1 MLFAT
6 WAPVHVATDGDAL
19 ISTMR
24 RWMAAAAL
32 FSAGL
37 QDSGPRYGMAVAVF
51 LVCALARLLLHP
63 LLGTAASFSF
73 FLLGSTV
80 ASLVGGFGPG
90 LLVTILGGIAGAF
103 FVSGASIPSPPVEAS
118 VIVQLVTF
126 GTIGASISLFGGFYR
141 ERTRELHENQQ
152 QLEAVFRQSSAGLV
166 QLDANGRIVLANER
180 FCLMTGWAAD
190 AMRGTGVRDLIA
202 PADRPYLD
210 ESLRTVASAIRPAPI
225 ELRALRPDGSEAWL
239 QLALSPLGDDEETS
253 RGSAAVVL
261 DISSR
266 KQAEARLAQSDRK
279 VRDMLERERVARA
292 DAERANRLKE
302 EFLST
307 LSHEL
312 RTPLNAILGWTHLL
326 RATSSIPADIG
337 RGLTVIDRNARAQA
351 RIVDE
356 LLDMSSI
363 ITGKMRLEMRYVALD
378 EVIESTAEGLMPA
391 FNAKGVTLDLALER
405 DAGLVVGDRDR
416 LAQIVFSLLSNALK
430 FTLSGDRVEISLRL
444 VGSQMQISVVDS
456 GKGIA
461 RKFLPHVFE
470 RFRQE
475 DGSSRRT
482 HSGLGIG
489 LAITKSLTELHGGS
503 VSVTSEGEGR
513 GAQFAVTLPIAATPT
528 RTADASTSTAEPAV
542 SPDDATSLDG
552 VRVLVVDD
560 DEDNRLVVRRLL
572 ADHGAEVSM
581 AGSTAEAVERCERF
595 RPHVLLTDLGMPNQ
609 DGFDL
614 LSQIRAWEA
623 GSGHTV
629 AAAALTALT
638 RAEDR
643 RRAMS
648 AGFQVHVTK
657 PVEPPELLAVV
668 AGLAGRARHVPSAL
682 SVNRHRSGGER

>member
-1 MLFAT
+1 
-6 WAPVHVATDGDAL
+6 
-19 ISTMR
+19 
-24 RWMAAAAL
+24 MAI
-32 FSAGL
+32 
-37 QDSGPRYGMAVAVF
+37 AVF
-51 LVCALARLLLHP
+51 VVCGLVRLLLHP
-63 LLGTAASFSF
+63 LLGVAGSFSF
-73 FLLGSTV
+73 FLLGSAV
-80 ASLVGGFGPG
+80 ASLLGGFGPG
-90 LLVTILGGIAGAF
+90 LLVTILGGVAGSF
-103 FVSGASIPSPPVEAS
+103 FLSGSPVLYPPFSAGP
-118 VIVQLVTF
+118 IVQLLTY
-126 GTIGASISLFGGFYR
+126 GTVGASISLFGSFYR

-166 QLDANGRIVLANER
+166 QLDPDGSIALANER
-180 FCLMTGWAAD
+180 FCLMTGRECD
-190 AMRGTGVRDLIA
+190 TFQGIGIGDLIA
-202 PADRPYLD
+202 LPDRPYLE
-210 ESLRTVASAIRPAPI
+210 ESLRTVASGVRPAPI
-225 ELRALRPDGSEAWL
+225 ELRALRPDASEAWL
-239 QLALSPLGDDEETS
+239 QLALSPLGDDEAIA
-253 RGSAAVVL
+253 RGSTAVVL

-266 KQAEARLAQSDRK
+266 KLAEARLAQSDRK
-279 VRDMLERERVARA
+279 VRDMLDRERIARA

-312 RTPLNAILGWTHLL
+312 RTPLNAILGWSHLL
-326 RATSSIPADIG
+326 RETTSLPPEIE

-378 EVIESTAEGLMPA
+378 ELIESTAEGLLPA
-391 FNAKGVTLDLALER
+391 FHAKGVTLELSLER
-405 DAGLVVGDRDR
+405 DAGLIVGDRDR
-416 LAQIVFSLLSNALK
+416 LSQIVFSLLSNALK
-430 FTLSGDRVEISLRL
+430 FTSRGDQVEASLRRA
-444 VGSQMQISVVDS
+444 GSQMQISVVDN

-482 HSGLGIG
+482 HGGLGIG

-513 GAQFAVTLPIAATPT
+513 GAQFVLTLPIAATPT
-528 RTADASTSTAEPAV
+528 KAAEAATTQASQEPAPV
-542 SPDDATSLDG
+542 DTTSLDG

-572 ADHGAEVSM
+572 AAHGAEVSM

-614 LSQIRAWEA
+614 LSQIRAWEV

-668 AGLAGRARHVPSAL
+668 AGLAGRARHVPAAI

>member
-1 MLFAT
+1 
-6 WAPVHVATDGDAL
+6 VATDGDAL

-24 RWMAAAAL
+24 RWMAAAGL

-37 QDSGPRYGMAVAVF
+37 QDTAPRYGMAVAVF
-51 LVCALARLLLHP
+51 LICALARLLLHP
-63 LLGTAASFSF
+63 LLGTAGSFGF

-90 LLVTILGGIAGAF
+90 LLVTILGGIAGTF
-103 FVSGASIPSPPVEAS
+103 FVSGSAPAEAN
-118 VIVQLVTF
+118 VIVQLATF
-126 GTIGASISLFGGFYR
+126 SAIGASISLFGGFYR

-152 QLEAVFRQSSAGLV
+152 QLEAIFRQSSAGLV
-166 QLDANGRIVLANER
+166 QLDANGRIVRANER
-180 FCLMTGWAAD
+180 FCLMSGWTAD
-190 AMRGTGVRDLIA
+190 AMRGTDVRELAA
-202 PADRPYLD
+202 PADRPHLD
-210 ESLRTVASAIRPAPI
+210 ESLRTVAGAIRPAPI
-225 ELRALRPDGSEAWL
+225 EVRALRPDGSEAWL
-239 QLALSPLGDDEETS
+239 QLALSPLGGDDETL
-253 RGSAAVVL
+253 RGSTAVVL
-261 DISSR
+261 DISPR

-279 VRDMLERERVARA
+279 MRDMLERERVARA
-292 DAERANRLKE
+292 DAERANRVKE

-312 RTPLNAILGWTHLL
+312 RTPLNAIVGWTHLL

-363 ITGKMRLEMRYVALD
+363 VTGKMRLEMRYVALD
-378 EVIESTAEGLMPA
+378 ELIESTAEGLLPA
-391 FNAKGVTLDLALER
+391 FNAKGVTLDLTLER
-405 DAGLVVGDRDR
+405 DAGLVVGDRDCP
-416 LAQIVFSLLSNALK
+416 AQIVFRLLSHALK
-430 FTLSGDRVEISLRL
+430 FTSTGDRVEISVRRA
-444 VGSQMQISVVDS
+444 GSQMQISVVDN

-461 RKFLPHVFE
+461 RKFVPHVFE

-475 DGSSRRT
+475 DGSPRRT
-482 HSGLGIG
+482 HGGLGIG

-513 GAQFAVTLPIAATPT
+513 GAQFVVTLPIAATPGHTGDT
-528 RTADASTSTAEPAV
+528 RAAAGEQAVEAADP
-542 SPDDATSLDG
+542 TSLDG

-560 DEDNRLVVRRLL
+560 DEDNRLVIRRLL
-572 ADHGAEVSM
+572 AAHGAEVSI
-581 AGSTAEAVERCERF
+581 AASTAEAVERCARF

-668 AGLAGRARHVPSAL
+668 AGLAGRARHVPSPL

>member
-1 MLFAT
+1 
-6 WAPVHVATDGDAL
+6 
-19 ISTMR
+19 
-24 RWMAAAAL
+24 MAAAEVL
-32 FSAGL
+32 AGL
-37 QDSGPRYGMAVAVF
+37 RDPRPRYGIAVAVF
-51 LVCALARLLLHP
+51 LVCALLRLLLHP
-63 LLGTAASFSF
+63 LLGVAGSFSF
-73 FLLGSTV
+73 FLLGATI
-80 ASLVGGFGPG
+80 ASLVGGLGPG
-90 LLVTILGGIAGAF
+90 LVVTILGGMAGLF
-103 FVSGASIPSPPVEAS
+103 FVSGTNVLYPPFAPGP
-118 VIVQLVTF
+118 IVQLLTY
-126 GTIGASISLFGGFYR
+126 GTVGAAISLFGGFYR
-141 ERTRELHENQQ
+141 ERARELRENQQ

-166 QLDANGRIVLANER
+166 QLDADGRIVLANER
-180 FCLMTGWAAD
+180 FCLMSGWAAD
-190 AMRGTGVRDLIA
+190 AMRGTGIRDLID
-202 PADRPYLD
+202 PADRTYLD
-210 ESLRTVASAIRPAPI
+210 DAMRTVSGGVRPAPI
-225 ELRALRPDGSEAWL
+225 ELRALRPDGSETWL
-239 QLALSPLGDDEETS
+239 QLALSPLGSGDDHAH
-253 RGSAAVVL
+253 GSTAVVL

-266 KQAEARLAQSDRK
+266 KLAEARLAQSDRR
-279 VRDMLERERVARA
+279 VRDMLERERLARA

-312 RTPLNAILGWTHLL
+312 RTPLNAILGWSHLL
-326 RATSSIPADIG
+326 RETTSVPPEVD

-363 ITGKMRLEMRYVALD
+363 ITGKMRLEMRYVGLD
-378 EVIESTAEGLMPA
+378 ELIDSTAEGLTPS
-391 FNAKGVTLDLALER
+391 FDAKGVALELALER
-405 DAGLVVGDRDR
+405 DAGLIVGDRDR

-430 FTLSGDRVEISLRL
+430 FTARGDRVEISLRR
-444 VGSQMQISVVDS
+444 VGSQMQISVVDN

-503 VSVTSEGEGR
+503 VSVTSEGEGK
-513 GAQFAVTLPIAATPT
+513 GAQFVVTLPIAATPT
-528 RTADASTSTAEPAV
+528 PAAEPRPVA
-542 SPDDATSLDG
+542 PAHAAPIDTTSLDG

-572 ADHGAEVSM
+572 AAHGAEVSI
-581 AGSTAEAVERCERF
+581 AGSAAEAVERCARF
-595 RPHVLLTDLGMPNQ
+595 RPHVLLTDLGMPNE

-614 LSQIRAWEA
+614 LSRIRAWEA
-623 GSGHTV
+623 ASGHTV

-638 RAEDR
+638 RVEDR

-668 AGLAGRARHVPSAL
+668 AGLAGRARHVPAAVSF
-682 SVNRHRSGGER
+682 NRQGSGGER

>member
-1 MLFAT
+1 
-6 WAPVHVATDGDAL
+6 
-19 ISTMR
+19 
-24 RWMAAAAL
+24 MA
-32 FSAGL
+32 
-37 QDSGPRYGMAVAVF
+37 MAVF
-51 LVCALARLLLHP
+51 IVCGVARLLLHP
-63 LLGTAASFSF
+63 LLGIAGSFSF
-73 FLLGSTV
+73 FLLGSTI
-80 ASLVGGFGPG
+80 ASLLGGFGPG
-90 LLVTILGGIAGAF
+90 LLVTILGGVAGSFFLSGSPVFGPAF
-103 FVSGASIPSPPVEAS
+103 STGSL
-118 VIVQLVTF
+118 VQLVTY
-126 GTIGASISLFGGFYR
+126 GVIGASISLFGGFYR
-141 ERTRELHENQQ
+141 QRTRELQDNQER
-152 QLEAVFRQSSAGLV
+152 LEAIFRQASAGLV
-166 QLDANGRIVLANER
+166 QLDAHGRVLLANER
-180 FCLMTGWAAD
+180 FCVMTGWACNAIV
-190 AMRGTGVRDLIA
+190 GTSLSDLIA
-202 PADRPYLD
+202 AVDRPYLE
-210 ESLRTVASAIRPAPI
+210 ESLRTVSSAVRPAPI
-225 ELRALRPDGSEAWL
+225 ELRALRPDATEIWL
-239 QLALSPLGDDEETS
+239 QVALSPLGDGEETTH
-253 RGSAAVVL
+253 GSTAVVL

-266 KQAEARLAQSDRK
+266 KLAEARLAQSDRK
-279 VRDMLERERVARA
+279 LRDMLERERIARA

-312 RTPLNAILGWTHLL
+312 RTPLNAILGWSHLL
-326 RATSSIPADIG
+326 RETTTVPPEIE

-378 EVIESTAEGLMPA
+378 ELIDSTGEGLIPA
-391 FNAKGVTLDLALER
+391 FNAKGVALELGLER
-405 DAGLVVGDRDR
+405 EAGLIVGDRDR
-416 LAQIVFSLLSNALK
+416 LSQIVFSLLSNALK
-430 FTLSGDRVEISLRL
+430 FTSRGDRVEISLRR
-444 VGSQMQISVVDS
+444 VGSQMQISVVDN

-461 RKFLPHVFE
+461 RNFLPHVFE

-503 VSVTSEGEGR
+503 VSVTSDGEGR
-513 GAQFAVTLPIAATPT
+513 GAQFVVTLPIAAMPARSDAAATP
-528 RTADASTSTAEPAV
+528 PAV
-542 SPDDATSLDG
+542 QAPAAIDTTSLDG

-572 ADHGAEVSM
+572 AAHGAEVSM
-581 AGSTAEAVERCERF
+581 AGSTAEAVERCELF

-614 LSQIRAWEA
+614 LSQVRAWEA

-668 AGLAGRARHVPSAL
+668 AGLAGRARQVPAAVSM
-682 SVNRHRSGGER
+682 NRHRSGGE

>member
-1 MLFAT
+1 
-6 WAPVHVATDGDAL
+6 
-19 ISTMR
+19 
-24 RWMAAAAL
+24 MAAAGL
-32 FSAGL
+32 FSTGL
-37 QDSGPRYGMAVAVF
+37 QEPAPRYGMAVAVF
-51 LVCALARLLLHP
+51 VVCGLVRLLLHP
-63 LLGTAASFSF
+63 LLGIAGSFSF
-73 FLLGSTV
+73 FLLGATV

-90 LLVTILGGIAGAF
+90 LVVTTLGGIAGTF
-103 FVSGASIPSPPVEAS
+103 FLSGSSILDSPVSAGP
-118 VIVQLVTF
+118 IVQLLTY
-126 GTIGASISLFGGFYR
+126 GTVGASISLFGGFYR

-166 QLDANGRIVLANER
+166 QLDADGRIVLANER
-180 FCLMTGWAAD
+180 FCLMTGWTAD
-190 AMRGTGVRDLIA
+190 AMRGSGIRDLIA
-202 PADRPYLD
+202 PADRTYVD
-210 ESLRTVASAIRPAPI
+210 ESLRTVASAVRPAPI
-225 ELRALRPDGSEAWL
+225 ELRALRPDGAEAWL
-239 QLALSPLGDDEETS
+239 QVALSPLGGDEAAS
-253 RGSAAVVL
+253 RGSTAVVL

-266 KQAEARLAQSDRK
+266 KLAEARLAQSDRR
-279 VRDMLERERVARA
+279 VRDMLERERLARA

-312 RTPLNAILGWTHLL
+312 RTPLNAILGWSHLL
-326 RATSSIPADIG
+326 RETASVPPEID

-378 EVIESTAEGLMPA
+378 ELIDSTAEGLMPA
-391 FNAKGVTLDLALER
+391 FSAKDVTLDLALER
-405 DAGLVVGDRDR
+405 DAGLIVGDRDR
-416 LAQIVFSLLSNALK
+416 LSQIVFSLLSNALK
-430 FTLSGDRVEISLRL
+430 FTSRGDRVEISLRR
-444 VGSQMQISVVDS
+444 VGSQMQISVVDN

-461 RKFLPHVFE
+461 HKFLPHVFE

-503 VSVTSEGEGR
+503 VSVTSEGEGL
-513 GAQFAVTLPIAATPT
+513 GAQFVVTMPIAATPT
-528 RTADASTSTAEPAV
+528 RAAQASPTVPEQAAAPIDT
-542 SPDDATSLDG
+542 TSLDG

-572 ADHGAEVSM
+572 AAHGAEVSI
-581 AGSTAEAVERCERF
+581 AGSTAEAVERCAFF

-614 LSQIRAWEA
+614 LSQIRAWEV

-638 RAEDR
+638 RVEDR

-668 AGLAGRARHVPSAL
+668 AGLAGRARHVPAAL
-682 SVNRHRSGGER
+682 SVNRHRPGGER

>member
-1 MLFAT
+1 MSFGI
-6 WAPVHVATDGDAL
+6 WAPALVATDGDAL

-24 RWMAAAAL
+24 RWMAAAGL

-37 QDSGPRYGMAVAVF
+37 QDTAPRYGMAVAVF
-51 LVCALARLLLHP
+51 LICALARLLLHP
-63 LLGTAASFSF
+63 LLGTAGSFGF

-80 ASLVGGFGPG
+80 ASLVGGLGPG
-90 LLVTILGGIAGAF
+90 LLVTILGGIAGTF
-103 FVSGASIPSPPVEAS
+103 FVSGSAEAS
-118 VIVQLVTF
+118 VIVQLATF
-126 GTIGASISLFGGFYR
+126 SAIGASISLFGGFYR

-152 QLEAVFRQSSAGLV
+152 QLEAIFRQSSAGLV
-166 QLDANGRIVLANER
+166 QLDANGRIVLANQR
-180 FCLMTGWAAD
+180 FCLMSGWTAD
-190 AMRGTGVRDLIA
+190 AMRGTDVRELVA
-202 PADRPYLD
+202 PADRPHLD
-210 ESLRTVASAIRPAPI
+210 ESLRTVAGAIRPAPI
-225 ELRALRPDGSEAWL
+225 EVRALRPDGSEAWL
-239 QLALSPLGDDEETS
+239 QLALSPLGGDDETS
-253 RGSAAVVL
+253 RGSTAVVL

-266 KQAEARLAQSDRK
+266 KQAEARLVQSDRK
-279 VRDMLERERVARA
+279 MRDMLERERVARA

-312 RTPLNAILGWTHLL
+312 RTPLNAIVGWTHLL

-378 EVIESTAEGLMPA
+378 ELIESTAEGLMPA
-391 FNAKGVTLDLALER
+391 FNAKDVTLDLRLER

-430 FTLSGDRVEISLRL
+430 FTSRGDRVEISVQRI
-444 VGSQMQISVVDS
+444 GSQMQISVVDN

-482 HSGLGIG
+482 HGGLGIG

-503 VSVTSEGEGR
+503 VSATSEGEGR
-513 GAQFAVTLPIAATPT
+513 GAQFVVALPIAATPVPT
-528 RTADASTSTAEPAV
+528 GDTSEAPGEQAVEAADP
-542 SPDDATSLDG
+542 TSLDG

-572 ADHGAEVSM
+572 AAHGAEVSM
-581 AGSTAEAVERCERF
+581 AASTAEAVESCARF

-668 AGLAGRARHVPSAL
+668 AGLAGRARQVPSPL
-682 SVNRHRSGGER
+682 SINRHRSGGER

>member
-1 MLFAT
+1 
-6 WAPVHVATDGDAL
+6 
-19 ISTMR
+19 
-24 RWMAAAAL
+24 MAAAGL
-32 FSAGL
+32 FSTGL
-37 QDSGPRYGMAVAVF
+37 HGPGPRYGVAVAVF
-51 LVCALARLLLHP
+51 LVCALVRLLLHP
-63 LLGTAASFSF
+63 LLGIAGSFSF
-73 FLLGSTV
+73 FLLGATV
-80 ASLVGGFGPG
+80 ASLLGGFGPG
-90 LLVTILGGIAGAF
+90 LLVTILGGVAGTYFLA
-103 FVSGASIPSPPVEAS
+103 GSPVLDT
-118 VIVQLVTF
+118 VGLIVQLLTY
-126 GTIGASISLFGGFYR
+126 GTVGASISLFGGFYR
-141 ERTRELHENQQ
+141 ERTRQLHESKQ

-166 QLDANGRIVLANER
+166 QLDASARIVLANER
-180 FCLMTGWAAD
+180 FCLMTGWTAE
-190 AMRGTGVRDLIA
+190 AMRGNSIRELVI
-202 PADRPYLD
+202 PADRTYLE
-210 ESLRTVASAIRPAPI
+210 ESLRTVAGAVRAAPV
-225 ELRALRPDGSEAWL
+225 ELRALRPDGSETWL
-239 QLALSPLGDDEETS
+239 QLALSPLGDEEASS
-253 RGSAAVVL
+253 RGSSAVVL

-266 KQAEARLAQSDRK
+266 KLAEARLTQSDRK

-312 RTPLNAILGWTHLL
+312 RTPLNAILGWSHLL
-326 RATSSIPADIG
+326 RETASVPPDID

-378 EVIESTAEGLMPA
+378 ELIESTAEGLMPA
-391 FNAKGVTLDLALER
+391 FRAKGVTLDLALEH
-405 DAGLVVGDRDR
+405 DTALIVGDRDR
-416 LAQIVFSLLSNALK
+416 LSQIVFSLLSNALK
-430 FTLSGDRVEISLRL
+430 FTARGDQVDVRL
-444 VGSQMQISVVDS
+444 HRVGSQMQISVIDN

-461 RKFLPHVFE
+461 QKFLPHVFE

-528 RTADASTSTAEPAV
+528 RAAEVTNSESERPSAPADP
-542 SPDDATSLDG
+542 TSLDG

-572 ADHGAEVSM
+572 VAHGAEVSI
-581 AGSTAEAVERCERF
+581 AGSTAEAVERCARF

-614 LSQIRAWEA
+614 LTQIRAWEA

-643 RRAMS
+643 RRAMA

-668 AGLAGRARHVPSAL
+668 AGLAGRARHVPAAL
-682 SVNRHRSGGER
+682 SVNHHRPGGQR

>member
-1 MLFAT
+1 MLTGA
-6 WAPVHVATDGDAL
+6 
-19 ISTMR
+19 IR
-24 RWMAAAAL
+24 RWMALAATASGLKNPWRRYLLAL
-32 FSAGL
+32 
-37 QDSGPRYGMAVAVF
+37 AVF
-51 LVCALARLLLHP
+51 GVCAVIRLLLHP
-63 LLGTAASFSF
+63 VLGTVGPFGF
-73 FLLGSTV
+73 FLLGSTI
-80 ASLVGGFGPG
+80 ASLLGGFGPG
-90 LLVTILGGIAGAF
+90 LLVTVLGGVAGALVF
-103 FVSGASIPSPPVEAS
+103 SGSPVLGEIIAPL
-118 VIVQLVTF
+118 VIYGV
-126 GTIGASISLFGGFYR
+126 IGASISLVGGFYR
-141 ERTRELHENQQ
+141 ERTRELQVSQQ
-152 QLEAVFRQSSAGLV
+152 RLEAVFRQASAGLL
-166 QLDANGRIVLANER
+166 QLDSDGRVVLANER
-180 FCLMTGWAAD
+180 FCLMTGWSCD
-190 AMRGTGVRDLIA
+190 AIVGKNLSELVA
-202 PADRPYLD
+202 PADRAYLD
-210 ESLRTVASAIRPAPI
+210 ESLRTVATAIRPAPI
-225 ELRALRPDGSEAWL
+225 ELRALRPDATETWL
-239 QLALSPLGDDEETS
+239 QMALSPLGENADAS
-253 RGSAAVVL
+253 QGSTAVVL
-261 DISSR
+261 DISAR
-266 KQAEARLAQSDRK
+266 KLAEARLAQSDRK
-279 VRDMLERERVARA
+279 VRDMLERERLARA

-312 RTPLNAILGWTHLL
+312 RTPLNAILGWSHLL
-326 RATSSIPADIG
+326 RETTSVPPEIA

-363 ITGKMRLEMRYVALD
+363 ITGKMRLEMRYVSPD
-378 EVIESTAEGLMPA
+378 ELIESTAEGLIPA
-391 FNAKGVTLDLALER
+391 FNAKGVALELSLER
-405 DAGLVVGDRDR
+405 DAGLIVGDRDR
-416 LAQIVFSLLSNALK
+416 LSQIVFSLLSNALK
-430 FTLSGDRVEISLRL
+430 FTSRGDRVEISLRRA
-444 VGSQMQISVVDS
+444 GSQMQISVVDN

-482 HSGLGIG
+482 HNGLGIG

-513 GAQFAVTLPIAATPT
+513 GAQFVVGLPIAATPT
-528 RTADASTSTAEPAV
+528 RDAAAVLPAAAQPPAV
-542 SPDDATSLDG
+542 IDTTSLDG

-572 ADHGAEVSM
+572 AAHGAEVSI
-581 AGSTAEAVERCERF
+581 AGSTAEAVERCDRF

-623 GSGHTV
+623 VSGHTV

-668 AGLAGRARHVPSAL
+668 AGLAGRARHVPAAVSL
-682 SVNRHRSGGER
+682 NRHRSGGER

>member
-1 MLFAT
+1 
-6 WAPVHVATDGDAL
+6 
-19 ISTMR
+19 
-24 RWMAAAAL
+24 MAAAGLA
-32 FSAGL
+32 SGL
-37 QDSGPRYGMAVAVF
+37 QNPGPRYGMAIVVF
-51 LVCALARLLLHP
+51 VVCALVRLLLHP
-63 LLGTAASFSF
+63 LLGIAGSFSF

-90 LLVTILGGIAGAF
+90 LLVTILGSVAGSF
-103 FVSGASIPSPPVEAS
+103 FLSGSPVFSAPFSAGL
-118 VIVQLVTF
+118 IVQLITY
-126 GTIGASISLFGGFYR
+126 GTIGASISMLGGFYR
-141 ERTRELHENQQ
+141 ERTRQLEENQQ

-166 QLDANGRIVLANER
+166 QLDSHGSVVLANER
-180 FCLMTGWAAD
+180 FCAMTGQSASAIQGGRI
-190 AMRGTGVRDLIA
+190 ADLIV
-202 PADRPYLD
+202 PADRQYLE
-210 ESLRTVASAIRPAPI
+210 ESLRTVSNGVRPAPI
-225 ELRALRPDGSEAWL
+225 ELRALRPDASETWL
-239 QLALSPLGDDEETS
+239 QMAASPLGDDEAAP
-253 RGSAAVVL
+253 RGSTVVVL

-266 KQAEARLAQSDRK
+266 KLAEARLAQSDRK
-279 VRDMLERERVARA
+279 VRDMLERERIARA

-312 RTPLNAILGWTHLL
+312 RTPLNAILGWSHLL
-326 RATSSIPADIG
+326 RETTSVPPEIE

-363 ITGKMRLEMRYVALD
+363 MTGKMRLEMRYVALD
-378 EVIESTAEGLMPA
+378 ELIESTAEGLIPA
-391 FNAKGVTLDLALER
+391 FNAKGVTLELALER
-405 DAGLVVGDRDR
+405 EAGLIVGDRDR
-416 LAQIVFSLLSNALK
+416 LTQIVFSLLSNALK
-430 FTLSGDRVEISLRL
+430 FTSGGDRVDASLRRA
-444 VGSQMQISVVDS
+444 GSQMQISVVDN

-461 RKFLPHVFE
+461 HKFLPHVFE

-475 DGSSRRT
+475 DGSSRRS
-482 HSGLGIG
+482 HNGLGIG

-513 GAQFAVTLPIAATPT
+513 GAQFVVTLPIAATPT
-528 RTADASTSTAEPAV
+528 RAEDAAPAAPEPAAID
-542 SPDDATSLDG
+542 PASLDG

-572 ADHGAEVSM
+572 AAHGAEVSM
-581 AGSTAEAVERCERF
+581 AGSTAEAIERCERF

-614 LSQIRAWEA
+614 LSQIRAWEI

-668 AGLAGRARHVPSAL
+668 AGLAGRARHVPAAI
-682 SVNRHRSGGER
+682 SVNRPRSGGER